1 MPEAFDAASEPP
13 AAGSHAASP
22 RVETADVSDPRWD
35 SYVAASPRATF
46 FHRAGWQRV
55 AAATFPYRPAHLWA
69 LRGERVVGILPL
81 FEIRGFPWGRT
92 LVSVP
97 LGVYGGVAADD
108 EAGARALLAA
118 AKENGRNRG
127 ARYIELRGGAR
138 FEELPAKDLY
148 VTFRKELDPDPE
160 VNMARIPRNQR
171 RSIRIALK
179 NGLEHRLGREDLLGD
194 FYRIYSHSVRN
205 LGSPVFPKSLFANL
219 LVEFGDAATILG
231 VFREGVM
238 VGGVFTFFDRGEVLP
253 YYGGALKP
261 AFKYAVND
269 FMYWSLMGV
278 AAERGCRVFDFG
290 RSKKGSGSYHF
301 KRHWGFE
308 PMELAYQYDLVRDR
322 AIPDLSPRNPRFSL
336 AIRVWRRL
344 PLAVTERVG
353 PILVRFFP

>member
-1 MPEAFDAASEPP
+1 MPEALDP
-13 AAGSHAASP
+13 ARDPRRSGTQPGPP
-22 RVETADVSDPRWD
+22 RVESVDVSDPRWD
-35 SYVAASPRATF
+35 AFVAASPRATF

-69 LRGERVVGILPL
+69 LRGDRVVGILPL

-108 EAGARALLAA
+108 DEAARALLAA
-118 AKENGRNRG
+118 AHEAGVRLG
-127 ARYIELRGGAR
+127 VRYVELRDGAR

-148 VTFRKELDPDPE
+148 VTFRKELDADPE
-160 VNMARIPRNQR
+160 VNMARVPRNQR
-171 RSIRIALK
+171 RSIRIAMK
-179 NGLEHRLGREDLLGD
+179 NSLEHRMGREEFLDD

-205 LGSPVFPKSLFANL
+205 LGSPVFPKALFANL
-219 LVEFGDAATILG
+219 LVEFGATASILG
-231 VFREGVM
+231 VFHEGAM
-238 VGGVFTFFDRGEVLP
+238 VAGVFTFFDRGEVLP

-269 FMYWSLMGV
+269 YMYWSLMGV

-290 RSKKGSGSYHF
+290 RSKKESGSYHF

-308 PMELAYQYDLVRDR
+308 PTPLAYQYDLVRDR
-322 AIPDLSPRNPRFSL
+322 SIPDLSPRNPRFSV

-344 PLAVTERVG
+344 PLAVTERIG
-353 PILVRFFP
+353 PLLVRFFP